1 MRPAR
6 RSPRRIKRA
15 AMDPLKVFLLSDDY
29 PGHFNFAHGVLAAM
43 QRIRPLTIE
52 ERSVRGLVSYR
63 MRMVRPLVSGGPSAL
78 RLALKLG
85 YGIGASDLP
94 KVDLVISGGGDTI
107 AANVALSRL
116 LGVPNI
122 FCGSLRGG
130 LKLDQFSLVVTSYE
144 EKADH
149 PRHIGTLKPS
159 VFGPEL
165 FNRPAE
171 PVRYGSENP
180 PKLAGLLIG
189 GDSGKF
195 RYRREE
201 WTSLLSFVRTLTAA
215 WGTRWLISTSR
226 RTPDFVADAVAEMAK
241 DKTLVDHLVDFR
253 SAGAGTLRPIFERA
267 EIMVCTSDSSSML
280 SEAIAVHLPV
290 VGILPKAHGFK
301 EKEAIYRNMMEEKG
315 WARFI
320 LLADLDVS
328 GFSEALGKVQ
338 PPKEN
343 HLDRLADQIRLK
355 LPTLFAPEAH
365 PTRSR

>member
-1 MRPAR
+1 
-6 RSPRRIKRA
+6 
-15 AMDPLKVFLLSDDY
+15 MDPLKVFLLSDDY

-43 QRIRPLTIE
+43 QRIRPLTVE

-63 MRMVRPLVSGGPSAL
+63 MRAVRPLVSAGPAAL

-85 YGIGASDLP
+85 YGIEARDLP
-94 KVDLVISGGGDTI
+94 KADLVISGGGDTI
-107 AANVALSRL
+107 AGNVALARL

-130 LKLDQFSLVVTSYE
+130 LRLDQFSLVVTSYE
-144 EKADH
+144 EKVDH

-165 FNRPAE
+165 FDRPKE
-171 PVRYGSENP
+171 PISYGSKNP
-180 PKLAGLLIG
+180 PRLAGLLIG

-201 WTSLLSFVRTLTAA
+201 WTALLAFVRALNAA

-226 RTPDFVADAVAEMAK
+226 RTPNFVADAVAEMAS
-241 DKTLVDHLVDFR
+241 DKRLVELLVDFR
-253 SAGAGTLRPIFERA
+253 AAGAGTLRPIFERA

-290 VGILPKAHGFK
+290 VGILPAAHGFK
-301 EKEAIYRNMMEEKG
+301 AKEALYRQMMEEKD

-320 LLADLDVS
+320 PLRELDV
-328 GFSEALGKVQ
+328 GRFSDELGKVK
-338 PPKEN
+338 PPSEN
-343 HLDRLADQIRLK
+343 HLDRLADQIRRK
-355 LPTLFAPEAH
+355 LPSLFDANAA
-365 PTRSR
+365 SFSGGA

>member
-1 MRPAR
+1 
-6 RSPRRIKRA
+6 
-15 AMDPLKVFLLSDDY
+15 MDPLRVFLLSDDY

-43 QRIRPLTIE
+43 QRIRPLTIME

-63 MRMVRPLVSGGPSAL
+63 MRVVRPFVTGGPPAL
-78 RLALKLG
+78 RMALRLG
-85 YGIGASDLP
+85 YGIDPRDIP

-107 AANVALSRL
+107 AGNVALARL
-116 LGVPNI
+116 LNVPNI

-144 EKADH
+144 EKVDH

-165 FNRPAE
+165 FKRPTG
-171 PVRYGSENP
+171 PVRYGSDNP

-201 WTSLLSFVRTLTAA
+201 WFSFLSFVRTLSAA

-226 RTPDFVADAVAEMAK
+226 RTPDFVANAIAEMAK
-241 DKTLVDHLVDFR
+241 DRTVVEELIDFR
-253 SAGAGTLRPIFERA
+253 TAGPGTLRPVFERA
-267 EIMVCTSDSSSML
+267 EIMLCTSDSSSML

-290 VGILPKAHGFK
+290 VGVLPAAHGFK
-301 EKEAIYRNMMEEKG
+301 EKEAIYRQMMEEKG

-320 LLADLDVS
+320 SLAELDVHR
-328 GFSEALGKVQ
+328 FSEALGKVQ

-343 HLDRLADQIRLK
+343 HLDLLADQIRKK
-355 LPTLFAPEAH
+355 LPSLFAG
-365 PTRSR
+365 

>member
-1 MRPAR
+1 
-6 RSPRRIKRA
+6 
-15 AMDPLKVFLLSDDY
+15 MDPLKVFLLSDDY

-43 QRIRPLTIE
+43 RRIRPLTVE

-63 MRMVRPLVSGGPSAL
+63 MRAVRPLVSGGPAAL

-85 YGIGASDLP
+85 YGIDARDIP

-107 AANVALSRL
+107 AGNVALARL

-130 LKLDQFSLVVTSYE
+130 LRLDQFSLVVTSYE
-144 EKADH
+144 EKVDH

-165 FNRPAE
+165 FKRPSE
-171 PVRYGSENP
+171 PVRYGTGNP
-180 PKLAGLLIG
+180 PKLAGFLIG

-195 RYRREE
+195 RYRRED
-201 WTSLLSFVRTLTAA
+201 WASLLSFIRTLSAA

-226 RTPDFVADAVAEMAK
+226 RTPDFVADAVADMAT
-241 DKTLVDHLVDFR
+241 DKTLVDELVDFR
-253 SAGAGTLRPIFERA
+253 TAGAGTLRPIFERA
-267 EIMVCTSDSSSML
+267 EIVVCTSDSSSML

-290 VGILPKAHGFK
+290 VGILPAAHGFK
-301 EKEAIYRNMMEEKG
+301 EKEGTYRKMMEEKG

-320 LLADLDVS
+320 PLAELEVDR
-328 GFSEALGKVQ
+328 FSEALGKVQ

-343 HLDRLADQIRLK
+343 HLDRLADQIRKK
-355 LPTLFAPEAH
+355 LPLLFPPETTEATAAI
-365 PTRSR
+365 TRSL